1 MESSTGCVDRSV
13 GHLMRREGSRI
24 DVQPITW
31 ELPAAGA
38 LCWLVLAALLL
49 PAGQG
54 TASWLFGGEFV
65 WPHVSLLHSLGG
77 LLTGHPGL
85 GLATKDVA
93 HLASGPLIYLLVAL
107 AELALFMAASWATV
121 LWWRHLG
128 PGAMQ
133 GMAGP
138 GEVER
143 VLGLSNLRKR
153 RKVIRPDL
161 FDTGGAGRRS

>member
-1 MESSTGCVDRSV
+1 
-13 GHLMRREGSRI
+13 MRRQGSRV
-24 DVQPITW
+24 DVQPVSW

-38 LCWLVLAALLL
+38 LCWLVLAALLM

-54 TASWLFGGEFV
+54 TASWLFGGGFV
-65 WPHVSLLHSLGG
+65 WPHASLLHSVGG
-77 LLTGHPGL
+77 LLTGQAGR
-85 GLATKDVA
+85 GLAAKDVA
-93 HLASGPLIYLLVAL
+93 HLASIPLIYSIILLV
-107 AELALFMAASWATV
+107 ELVLFTVTVWAGV
-121 LWWRHLG
+121 LWWRRLG

-133 GMAGP
+133 GMAGR

-161 FDTGGAGRRS
+161 FGHRTAGRRA

>member
-1 MESSTGCVDRSV
+1 
-13 GHLMRREGSRI
+13 MRRQGSRV
-24 DVQPITW
+24 DVQPISW

-38 LCWLVLAALLL
+38 LCWLVLAALLM

-54 TASWLFGGEFV
+54 AASWLFGGGFV
-65 WPHVSLLHSLGG
+65 WPNGSLLHSVGG
-77 LLTGHPGL
+77 LLAGRPGY
-85 GLATKDVA
+85 GLAARDVA
-93 HLASGPLIYLLVAL
+93 QLASGPLIYVIILL
-107 AELALFMAASWATV
+107 AELVLFTV
-121 LWWRHLG
+121 TVWGVVVWWRRLG

-133 GMAGP
+133 GMAGR

-161 FDTGGAGRRS
+161 FGHRSAGRQS

>member
-1 MESSTGCVDRSV
+1 
-13 GHLMRREGSRI
+13 MRRQWSRV

-49 PAGQG
+49 PGGQG
-54 TASWLFGGEFV
+54 AASWLFGG
-65 WPHVSLLHSLGG
+65 
-77 LLTGHPGL
+77 
-85 GLATKDVA
+85 A
-93 HLASGPLIYLLVAL
+93 HLASIPLIYLLVAL
-107 AELALFMAASWATV
+107 AELVLFTVTVWGVV

-133 GMAGP
+133 GMARRR
-138 GEVER
+138 EVER

-161 FDTGGAGRRS
+161 FDTAGAGRRS

>member
-1 MESSTGCVDRSV
+1 VDRPV
-13 GHLMRREGSRI
+13 GQLMRRQRSRI

-31 ELPAAGA
+31 ELPAAVA
-38 LCWLVLAALLL
+38 LCWPVLAALLL
-49 PAGQG
+49 PGAQG
-54 TASWLFGGEFV
+54 AASWLFGGGFV
-65 WPHVSLLHSLGG
+65 WPHGSLLHSIGG
-77 LLTGHPGL
+77 LLSGHPGL
-85 GLATKDVA
+85 GLAARDVA
-93 HLASGPLIYLLVAL
+93 HLASGPLIYLLVTL
-107 AELALFMAASWATV
+107 AELALFTTASWATV

-143 VLGLSNLRKR
+143 VLGLSNLRKK

-161 FDTGGAGRRS
+161 FDHGMAGRQS

>member
-1 MESSTGCVDRSV
+1 
-13 GHLMRREGSRI
+13 MRRQASRV
-24 DVQPITW
+24 DVQPIGW
-31 ELPAAGA
+31 ELPAAGV

-54 TASWLFGGEFV
+54 AASWLFGGGFV
-65 WPHVSLLHSLGG
+65 WPHGSLLHSVGG
-77 LLTGHPGL
+77 LLAGQAGR
-85 GLATKDVA
+85 GLAAKDVA

-121 LWWRHLG
+121 LWWRRLG

-133 GMAGP
+133 GMAGR

-161 FDTGGAGRRS
+161 FGHRTAGRRA

>member
-1 MESSTGCVDRSV
+1 
-13 GHLMRREGSRI
+13 MRRQASRV
-24 DVQPITW
+24 DVQPISW
-31 ELPAAGA
+31 ELPAAGV

-49 PAGQG
+49 PGGQG
-54 TASWLFGGEFV
+54 TASWLFGGGFV
-65 WPHVSLLHSLGG
+65 WPHGSLLQSVGG
-77 LLTGHPGL
+77 LLTVQAGR
-85 GLATKDVA
+85 GLAAKDVA
-93 HLASGPLIYLLVAL
+93 HLASIPLIYLITLL
-107 AELALFMAASWATV
+107 AELVLFTVTVWGVV
-121 LWWRHLG
+121 LWWRYLG

-133 GMAGP
+133 GMAGR

>member
-1 MESSTGCVDRSV
+1 M
-13 GHLMRREGSRI
+13 
-24 DVQPITW
+24 
-31 ELPAAGA
+31 AA
-38 LCWLVLAALLL
+38 
-49 PAGQG
+49 
-54 TASWLFGGEFV
+54 
-65 WPHVSLLHSLGG
+65 
-77 LLTGHPGL
+77 
-85 GLATKDVA
+85 KDVA
-93 HLASGPLIYLLVAL
+93 HLASGPLIYLLVTL

-133 GMAGP
+133 GMADR

-143 VLGLSNLRKR
+143 VLGLSNLRRK